1 MMAAMDT
8 TLDPSSTDSS
18 SPLFRLLEP
27 LLGPVRARAAL
38 AAVAVSPALGLD
50 DGRARA
56 DGDVGRAMLAQALA
70 LALFQGLLAR
80 VPTGRAYVE
89 ESLSRGR
96 RIAFDHGAVR
106 TVDWDCGALPPGEAA
121 ISRVLRPLG
130 YAMAGVYPLERLRM
144 TGRAWRHRDLPEA
157 LPQYFVSELHPER
170 FSPAFQAAVGRVVGA
185 STDPLGPAD
194 VADLERL
201 DRDGCLPAARAARL
215 LPRLVAC
222 FDRHHAG
229 PAWSD
234 YQALKAES
242 PEMAWISTEGNAFNH
257 ATDRV
262 ADLAAVAEAQKALG
276 RPLKDRIEVSASG
289 RVRQTAFRAD
299 PVLRRFKD
307 EGGGEVAQEVPGSFY
322 EFIQRAPLPPG
333 LGGGLDLAFDTGNAT
348 GIFGMTAA
356 T

>member
-18 SPLFRLLEP
+18 GPLFRLLEP
-27 LLGPVRARAAL
+27 LLGPAQARAAL
-38 AAVAVSPALGLD
+38 AAVEVIPALALAH
-50 DGRARA
+50 GRAGG

-89 ESLSRGR
+89 EVQSRGR

-106 TVDWDCGALPPGEAA
+106 TVAWDCGALPPGEAA

-130 YAMAGVYPLERLRM
+130 YAMAEVYPLERLRM

-185 STDPLGPAD
+185 SADPLGPAD
-194 VADLERL
+194 VGDLEQL
-201 DRDGCLPAARAARL
+201 DRDGRLPPERAARL

-222 FDRHHAG
+222 FDRQHAD

-234 YQALKAES
+234 YQVLKAES

-262 ADLAAVAEAQKALG
+262 ADLAALAEAQKALG

-299 PVLRRFKD
+299 PVVRRFMGD
-307 EGGGEVAQEVPGSFY
+307 DGRELAHEVPGSFY
-322 EFIQRAPLPPG
+322 EFIQRSPLPA
-333 LGGGLDLAFDTGNAT
+333 GGGLDLSFDTGNAT

-356 T
+356 A

>member
-8 TLDPSSTDSS
+8 TLDPSTDFSN
-18 SPLFRLLEP
+18 PLFRLLEP
-27 LLGPVRARAAL
+27 LLGSAQAWAAL
-38 AAVAVSPALGLD
+38 RAVEVSPALALAD
-50 DGRARA
+50 ERARA
-56 DGDVGRAMLAQALA
+56 DGDVSRAMLAQALA

-89 ESLSRGR
+89 EALSRGR

-106 TVDWDCGALPPGEAA
+106 TVAWDCGALPPGEAA

-130 YAMAGVYPLERLRM
+130 YAMAEVYPLERLRM

-170 FSPAFQAAVGRVVGA
+170 FSPAFQAAVRRVVGA
-185 STDPLGPAD
+185 SADPLGPAD

-201 DRDGCLPAARAARL
+201 DRDGRLPAERAARL

-222 FDRHHAG
+222 FDRQHAG

-234 YQALKAES
+234 YQTLKAES

-262 ADLAAVAEAQKALG
+262 ADLAALAEAQKALG

-299 PVLRRFKD
+299 PVTRFFKD
-307 EGGGEVAQEVPGSFY
+307 EGGREVAHEVPGSFY
-322 EFIQRAPLPPG
+322 EFIQRSPLPAG
-333 LGGGLDLAFDTGNAT
+333 QGGGLDLAFDTGNAT